1 MEALVDALARNLES
15 DKVLT
20 RDDGLSA
27 FGAVDDCFPLHASP
41 STICLVFL
49 AGQLVSNRLQ
59 VLVSLLQAGAELV
72 NGFENSN
79 VVDADVHFGLL
90 LPEELL
96 DEDNLRPKSF
106 VCRVIHGRIYL
117 VHKVIPRRVAGNWNE
132 WLAFLPVQKIEIRGD
147 EGNEQ

>member
-1 MEALVDALARNLES
+1 M
-15 DKVLT
+15 
-20 RDDGLSA
+20 
-27 FGAVDDCFPLHASP
+27 
-41 STICLVFL
+41 
-49 AGQLVSNRLQ
+49 
-59 VLVSLLQAGAELV
+59 V

-79 VVDADVHFGLL
+79 VVDADVYFGLM

-117 VHKVIPRRVAGNWNE
+117 VHKVIPRRVAGSWNE